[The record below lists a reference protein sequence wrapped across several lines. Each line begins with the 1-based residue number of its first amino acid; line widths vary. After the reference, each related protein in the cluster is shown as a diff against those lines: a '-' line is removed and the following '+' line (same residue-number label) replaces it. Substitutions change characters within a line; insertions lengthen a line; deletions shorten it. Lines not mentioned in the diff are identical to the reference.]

1 MYRVISV
8 ESWPFPM
15 LSVAL
20 LLGFAG
26 HAVAFAPGPVAG
38 GVTGTAVVRT
48 PQTLVATAADSP
60 ESILLALRE
69 SAQSAPAEL
78 TASLLS
84 VGDTAERS
92 AGELTRAL
100 TTAFTTAIAAPRS
113 ALEAALSTG
122 AEWDAI
128 PSPFSPPGGPPA
140 FEAPE
145 SLISVASSMQEAAI
159 SALALLVDD
168 PVAATTQL
176 ASVLQ
181 EPRTAAAAAFL
192 VPLIAM
198 AYQDLSAG
206 GPASPYPAATYDAAA
221 SRGYFR
227 RRPLAVFL
235 RATELIAR
243 SSGFGVSVLADWLG
257 GEESLRSKAP
267 GRAEEL
273 AKLLTELG
281 PTFIKA
287 GQSASIRTDLL
298 PPAYIEGLQQL
309 QDQVPPFSSDEAR
322 RIITEEL
329 GSRPLV
335 SLESLTTEPIAAASL
350 GQVYKGRLQDGSEVA
365 VKVQRPGM
373 LYQIALDMYLIREF
387 ATPFAKLIGTPGDL
401 VGTADAWGEGFV
413 AELDYAQ
420 EATNAQRF
428 TEQIIGSALEG
439 RVFAPAVVGGASA
452 GRVLTTEWVDGERL
466 DRSSAPEDVPRLCSL
481 AMNTYLEM
489 MLEQGTLHC
498 DPHPGN
504 LLRTADGRLCVLDW
518 GLVSTITPELQ
529 LTLIEHVAHLTA
541 ADYAKVPSDL
551 VKLGFVPPGG
561 EEVVRANGVSDFL
574 SYTYSTW
581 ASGGGAA
588 KLDVPALFNEVRK
601 LAAGSADGIFQVPP
615 YFAYIAK
622 SFSVLEG
629 IGLSVDKEYSIIQ
642 ECLPYISR
650 RIMTDPSPRTAGA
663 LETFIFGETKV
674 SLSPPFCQHATPK
687 VTPDATPEVTP
698 DATPEVTRRFPN
710 RISRC
715 RSRLVHPT
723 TRAIWPTA

>member
-1 MYRVISV
+1 M
-8 ESWPFPM
+8 
-15 LSVAL
+15 
-20 LLGFAG
+20 
-26 HAVAFAPGPVAG
+26 
-38 GVTGTAVVRT
+38 
-48 PQTLVATAADSP
+48 
-60 ESILLALRE
+60 
-69 SAQSAPAEL
+69 
-78 TASLLS
+78 
-84 VGDTAERS
+84 
-92 AGELTRAL
+92 
-100 TTAFTTAIAAPRS
+100 
-113 ALEAALSTG
+113 
-122 AEWDAI
+122 
-128 PSPFSPPGGPPA
+128 
-140 FEAPE
+140 
-145 SLISVASSMQEAAI
+145 
-159 SALALLVDD
+159 
-168 PVAATTQL
+168 
-176 ASVLQ
+176 
-181 EPRTAAAAAFL
+181 
-192 VPLIAM
+192 
-198 AYQDLSAG
+198 
-206 GPASPYPAATYDAAA
+206 
-221 SRGYFR
+221 
-227 RRPLAVFL
+227 
-235 RATELIAR
+235 
-243 SSGFGVSVLADWLG
+243 
-257 GEESLRSKAP
+257 
-267 GRAEEL
+267 
-273 AKLLTELG
+273 
-281 PTFIKA
+281 
-287 GQSASIRTDLL
+287 
-298 PPAYIEGLQQL
+298 
-309 QDQVPPFSSDEAR
+309 PPFSSDEAR

-629 IGLSVDKEYSIIQ
+629 IGLSVDKEDSIIQ

-698 DATPEVTRRFPN
+698 DVSPDVARRFPN
-710 RISRC
+710 RISRF